1 MEGDSAVGCVV
12 YDARQQGDPDSLEA
26 LHASMLQT
34 AASLGAQFGRSSN
47 GKHTQGVFS
56 LRYGDKKQAAL
67 GLMDFMG
74 VDAGDVATGMYG
86 GTGSYRGVTLNPRP

>member
-26 LHASMLQT
+26 LHARMREI

-47 GKHTQGVFS
+47 GKHTQDVFS
-56 LRYGDKKQAAL
+56 LRYGDMKQAAL
-67 GLMDFMG
+67 GLVDFMG
-74 VDAGDVATGMYG
+74 VDGRDVSTGIHG

>member
-1 MEGDSAVGCVV
+1 MGCVV
-12 YDARQQGDPDSLEA
+12 DDARQQGAPGSLEA

-47 GKHTQGVFS
+47 GKHTQDVLS

-67 GLMDFMG
+67 GLIDFMG
-74 VDAGDVATGMYG
+74 VDAGYVSTGMYE
-86 GTGSYRGVTLNPRP
+86 GTGSHRGVTLNPRP